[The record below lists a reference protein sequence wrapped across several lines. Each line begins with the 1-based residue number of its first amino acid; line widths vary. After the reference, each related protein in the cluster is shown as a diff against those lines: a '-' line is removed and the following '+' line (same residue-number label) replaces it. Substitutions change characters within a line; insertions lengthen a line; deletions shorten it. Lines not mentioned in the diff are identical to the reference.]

1 MRSADGKRAGALNFR
16 GLPPVYN
23 VTAVFILGIFA
34 AMNSFLVFALTAGLL
49 IFLCSGSY
57 KVKVLYAIVF
67 AFGFLN
73 LSMRMKAPL
82 PYPAGAVTVK
92 GEVRLFP
99 KKKSFVLKTEKGNFL
114 VWHGGGE
121 KLKGGAKSL
130 PKAGDITEVTGI
142 FSPLEERKNSFS
154 ADWKKIN
161 EAQGISGRIF
171 AKKIKVFSPASGFTR
186 GIVKMRASAD
196 KSIEKHF
203 DNDSAAYVRGFLW
216 GEKSGLE
223 KDVIRNFRRAG
234 LMHLLAVSGLHI
246 GLFTAIAAVFLS
258 FFISRGNALLVSVPL
273 AFMYSLLCGATPS
286 SVRAAVMFSIMA
298 VGLRTGRRGA
308 LGSSLFAA
316 ALVMLIFNPLWL
328 FTAAFRLSYLAAAGI
343 IFISPLLFRA
353 FKKVMPSFIAA
364 PLGVG
369 IACQI
374 MIIPVLNETFY
385 EFSVITPV
393 MNLIV
398 IPIAALIV
406 FSLFSFFCAAFFTVP
421 SFFPAVIVSA
431 VKGAAVWGAG
441 VFAAA
446 GSLFILLIDKI
457 LQATALVPN
466 AMAGWGHLSVLT
478 YTAYYA
484 LIFSLLSKKKRIIA
498 AAMLF
503 FAAAVIC
510 QVKSRRAFR
519 LYVPEFGSGDCCFF
533 TAGGKWYQI
542 GTVSDIAGNMASEYD
557 AFIKYHGIKEIEGCF
572 ILSSSIYHIASFKQ
586 LMEKNLVKKFYLRIG
601 VKMTNEFEILLY
613 EGRGRNLFRDFNS
626 PFDENGFR
634 FSLSGEALVIE
645 RKVRRRMFTV
655 AGGGSS
661 PRKIIYAFGEK
672 TAPGHCD
679 VFIGDVYE
687 FCKHWIIPQ
696 FEEKELIIR
705 LGREVIKERWMKR

>member
-1 MRSADGKRAGALNFR
+1 MKFSR
-16 GLPPVYN
+16 LPPVYI
-23 VTAVFILGIFA
+23 VTAVFIAGIFA
-34 AMNSFLVFALTAGLL
+34 ARENFAVFAVTSALM

-57 KVKVLYAIVF
+57 KAKIFYALVF
-67 AFGFLN
+67 ALGVLN
-73 LSMRMKAPL
+73 LSMRLSAPL

-99 KKKSFVLKTEKGNFL
+99 KKKSFVLETENGNFL
-114 VWHGGGE
+114 VWHGDGE
-121 KLKGGAKSL
+121 KLEGGRKTL
-130 PKAGDITEVTGI
+130 PCAGDTAEVTGL

-154 ADWKKIN
+154 TDWKKIN
-161 EAQGISGRIF
+161 ESQGISGRIF
-171 AKKIKVFSPASGFTR
+171 AKKIKVLGHPSGFTR
-186 GIVKMRASAD
+186 LVVKMRAAAD

-203 DNDSAAYVRGFLW
+203 DTDSASYVRGFLW
-216 GEKSGLE
+216 GEKAGLE
-223 KDVIRNFRRAG
+223 KDIIKNFRRAG

-258 FFISRGNALLVSVPL
+258 FFISRGNALLASVPL
-273 AFMYSLLCGATPS
+273 AFMYALLCGATPS

-328 FTAAFRLSYLAAAGI
+328 FTVAFRLSYLAAGGI
-343 IFISPLLFRA
+343 IFMSPALFGA

-431 VKGAAVWGAG
+431 VKGVTLWSAG
-441 VFAAA
+441 IFASA

-457 LQATALVPN
+457 LRATVLVPH

-478 YTAYYA
+478 YGAYYA
-484 LIFSLLSKKKRIIA
+484 LIFSILSKRKRIIA
-498 AAMLF
+498 AAVLF
-503 FAAAVIC
+503 FAAALVC
-510 QVKSRRAFR
+510 QIADRRSFR

-533 TAGGKWYQI
+533 TASGKWYQI
-542 GTVSDIAGNMASEYD
+542 GTASDIAGNMAAEYD

-613 EGRGRNLFRDFNS
+613 EGRGRNLFKDFRA
-626 PFDENGFR
+626 PFDENGFS

-645 RKVRRRMFTV
+645 REVRR
-655 AGGGSS
+655 GGVFRSGRTL
-661 PRKIIYAFGEK
+661 RKIIYAFGEQ

-687 FCKHWIIPQ
+687 FCKYWIIPQ
-696 FEEKELIIR
+696 FEEKEIIIR
-705 LGREVIKERWMKR
+705 LGREVIKESWMKP

>member
-1 MRSADGKRAGALNFR
+1 MIPEGHHQPFLINLR
-16 GLPPVYN
+16 GLPPIYK
-23 VTAVFILGIFA
+23 VTSVFILGIFA
-34 AMNSFLVFALTAGLL
+34 AREHFAFFIVIAALL
-49 IFLCSGSY
+49 IFLCSGSH
-57 KVKVLYAIVF
+57 KAKIFYALIF
-67 AFGFLN
+67 ALGFLN
-73 LSMRMKAPL
+73 FSMRMNAPL
-82 PYPAGAVTVK
+82 PYPAGAVTLK
-92 GEVRLFP
+92 GEARLFP
-99 KKKSFVLKTEKGNFL
+99 QKKSFVLKTEKGNFL
-114 VWHGGGE
+114 VWHGGGK
-121 KLKGGAKSL
+121 KLIGGVKTL
-130 PKAGDITEVTGI
+130 PGAGDFAEVTGI
-142 FSPLEERKNSFS
+142 FSPLEERRNSFS
-154 ADWKKIN
+154 TDWKKIN

-171 AKKIKVFSPASGFTR
+171 AKKIKVFGHPSGLNRLVAT
-186 GIVKMRASAD
+186 MRASAD
-196 KSIEKHF
+196 KSIERHF
-203 DNDSAAYVRGFLW
+203 DADSASYVRGFLW

-223 KDVIRNFRRAG
+223 KDIIKNFRRAG

-258 FFISRGNALLVSVPL
+258 FFISRGNALLASVPL

-343 IFISPLLFRA
+343 IFISPVLFRF

-406 FSLFSFFCAAFFTVP
+406 FSLFSFFCAVFLPVP
-421 SFFPAVIVSA
+421 SLFPAVIVSA

-441 VFAAA
+441 VFASA
-446 GSLFILLIDKI
+446 GSLFILLIDRI

-466 AMAGWGHLSVLT
+466 AMAGWGHMSVLT
-478 YTAYYA
+478 YGAYYA
-484 LIFSLLSKKKRIIA
+484 LIFSILSKRKRIIA
-498 AAMLF
+498 AAALF
-503 FAAAVIC
+503 FAVAVIC
-510 QVKSRRAFR
+510 QITGRRAFR

-533 TAGGKWYQI
+533 TAAGKWYQI
-542 GTVSDIAGNMASEYD
+542 GTASDIAGNMAAEYD

-613 EGRGRNLFRDFNS
+613 EGRGRNLFEDFCAL
-626 PFDENGFR
+626 FDENGFS

-645 RKVRRRMFTV
+645 RKVRR
-655 AGGGSS
+655 GGRT
-661 PRKIIYAFGEK
+661 PRKIIYAFGEQ

-687 FCKHWIIPQ
+687 FCKYWIIPQ
-696 FEEKELIIR
+696 FEEKELVIR
-705 LGREVIKERWMKR
+705 LGREVMKEPWMKQ